1 MLSTIVRMHK
11 GEIIDNGLCK
21 AFLSINEPPW
31 IAVFGRVTVVESEFD
46 IQVHI
51 ASGDL
56 LVFAGEVRRFDGK
69 DVVLVQYLTSF
80 LSCQFCTL
88 QTLIGSGWSIGV
100 APTTNKNLV
109 MQITFN

>member
-31 IAVFGRVTVVESEFD
+31 IAVFGRVTVVESAFD
-46 IQVHI
+46 IQVHV

-80 LSCQFCTL
+80 LSCQFVHYKPSLVADGQLELRQRPTK
-88 QTLIGSGWSIGV
+88 IWSCR
-100 APTTNKNLV
+100 
-109 MQITFN
+109 